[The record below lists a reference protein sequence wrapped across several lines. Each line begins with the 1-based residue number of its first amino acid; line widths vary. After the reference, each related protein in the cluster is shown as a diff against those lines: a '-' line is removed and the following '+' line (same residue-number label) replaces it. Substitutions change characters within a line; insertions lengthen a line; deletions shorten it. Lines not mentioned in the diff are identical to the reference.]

1 MDQNITII
9 IFLLSRYGSDKVKA
23 VAKPTGNKA
32 ADKTGSKY
40 PAPALKPDPNK
51 DKNFLST
58 KPNPAAKKTTGYK
71 SHTDYS
77 DDDDDD
83 DFQGIKPVNKY
94 SNKKPAARAYDDD
107 DDDDFSFGGKNYQK
121 TKGHYDDDDDDWD
134 PKKPKKNNPP
144 KPGDKKRGSF
154 DQDSDDDWDH
164 GKKKF
169 EQHHGHNNNGK
180 KEDEEYIYLKIAV
193 VKKDGRYDLH
203 PLDNDNEPIP
213 PIIRKDGSKLYTK
226 KSPSNSPDY
235 HNGRLDITAI

>member
-1 MDQNITII
+1 
-9 IFLLSRYGSDKVKA
+9 V
-23 VAKPTGNKA
+23 GNKA
-32 ADKTGSKY
+32 TDKAGSKY
-40 PAPALKPDPNK
+40 PAPGKPDPYK
-51 DKNFLST
+51 DKQFLTT
-58 KPNPAAKKTTGYK
+58 KPNPPAKKTTGYK

-94 SNKKPAARAYDDD
+94 KKPAARAFDDD
-107 DDDDFSFGGKNYQK
+107 DDDDISYGSKNYQK

-134 PKKPKKNNPP
+134 PKKPKKTTNPP

-154 DQDSDDDWDH
+154 GQDSDDDWDH
-164 GKKKF
+164 DKKKF
-169 EQHHGHNNNGK
+169 EHHHGR

-193 VKKDGRYDLH
+193 VKKDGKYDLH

-235 HNGRLDITAI
+235 HIGR